1 MAKDYL
7 FRAERCLKEAFLAI
21 KDEDAAGAI
30 RRSQEALELAVKAL
44 LRLMGIE
51 YPKIHDVGDVLIENA
66 DKLPEE
72 LKENIKELADLTSE
86 LASIRGPAFYGY
98 EIEGVP
104 ASKAFKKEYAEE
116 TYKKVEAYIKVIYSF
131 MLKHL

>member
-1 MAKDYL
+1 LINKEMAKDYL

-66 DKLPEE
+66 NS
-72 LKENIKELADLTSE
+72 LKN
-86 LASIRGPAFYGY
+86 
-98 EIEGVP
+98 
-104 ASKAFKKEYAEE
+104 
-116 TYKKVEAYIKVIYSF
+116 
-131 MLKHL
+131 